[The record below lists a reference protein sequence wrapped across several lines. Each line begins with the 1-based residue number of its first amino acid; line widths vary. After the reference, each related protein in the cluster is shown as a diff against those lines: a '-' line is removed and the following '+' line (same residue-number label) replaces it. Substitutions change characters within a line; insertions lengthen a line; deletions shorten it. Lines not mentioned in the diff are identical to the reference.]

1 MFWYLVELEIS
12 IYGKDTEYIY
22 ASEKSDAK
30 LVATKNAIK
39 KFKCSEQEI
48 SIMIVKKINHN

>member
-12 IYGKDTEYIY
+12 IYGKDSEYIY

-30 LVATKNAIK
+30 LIAIKNAIE

-48 SIMIVKKINHN
+48 CIAVIKKINRN

>member
-12 IYGKDTEYIY
+12 IYGKDNEYIY
-22 ASEKSDAK
+22 ASEKSDAE
-30 LVATKNAIK
+30 LIAIKNAIK

-48 SIMIVKKINHN
+48 NIVVIKKINHN